1 MRAVVDTNILVRAL
15 IMPQGTV
22 GPVLLRLRRTCAH
35 STCPV
40 QMGQALRGEY
50 TLLYAQPLLEEL
62 IDVLNPAR
70 GGMCH
75 RPRIRHKYS
84 LTEDDI
90 QTVVSLILL
99 RGEAVAPEK
108 RITACRDPRDDKFL
122 EVAVTGKADVIVSGD
137 QDLLVLNPFARISIL
152 PPAGFLQMLDAETQ

>member
-22 GPVLLRLRRTCAH
+22 GPVLLRLRHTCA
-35 STCPV
+35 
-40 QMGQALRGEY
+40 GQVLRGEY

-62 IDVLNPAR
+62 IDVLNPAGR
-70 GGMCH
+70 GMCH

-137 QDLLVLNPFARISIL
+137 QDLLVLNPFAGIPIL
-152 PPAGFLQMLDAETQ
+152 PPAGFLQILDAETR